1 MRKLP
6 NGTSSY
12 EKIVR
17 ENRIYVDKTMYIE
30 KIENLSDSSIMFL
43 RPRKFGKTLFT
54 NTLEC
59 YYDILK
65 KDELETLFSNTY
77 IGKNPT
83 KLKNSYHILRFNFS
97 GIDTSCIEETIKGF
111 RREVASSIKLFVEKY
126 NIDFYINERDEAE
139 GILDNLFKAFYIQ
152 KQNEKIYVIIDEYDH
167 FANELLGF
175 RTDEFKNLVSKN
187 GKIRKWYEI
196 LKKGTETVVDR
207 IFITGV
213 APITLD
219 STTSGFNIA
228 RDITKE
234 IEFNDMLGFSKEDVK
249 YIMNELEI
257 EENTQE
263 KLMPI
268 IKINYDGY
276 VFSNM
281 IKEKIENYK
290 MYNPNMTLY
299 FLSRY
304 MEQKEVPQELVDINI
319 ISDYSKIEAFMDL
332 CKNMNK
338 IEILEKIVLGEPV
351 ESGLTEKFNAEI
363 EFGEKELISLLYYLG
378 YLTIVD
384 KGYSKCKFKIP
395 NDVIRKIYSEYF
407 LKYISKKAEIQ
418 TEDID
423 TEEINREIL
432 EEGKIEKVIEIL
444 GKYLKCLSNRDYS
457 RFDEKYVKVIFYSIC
472 RMLGAVY
479 VKSELEVEGKYS
491 DILLIPR
498 EEIQKRYG
506 VLIEFKYI
514 KKEDYEKNNKLLNE
528 KQKEASEQL
537 EKYKKTE
544 EIKMIPKLRSYSVIA
559 IKDELYI
566 EENRN
571 NTYINNS

>member
-6 NGTSSY
+6 TGISNY
-12 EKIVR
+12 ERIVKD
-17 ENRIYVDKTMYIE
+17 NFIYVDKTMYIE
-30 KIENLSDSSIMFL
+30 KLENLSDSTIMFL

-54 NTLEC
+54 STLEN

-65 KDELETLFSNTY
+65 KDKFEELFGNRY

-83 KLKNSYHILRFNFS
+83 INKNSYHILRFNFS
-97 GIDTSCIEETIKGF
+97 GIDTSSLETTIRGFKNSIIESVKIF
-111 RREVASSIKLFVEKY
+111 IAKY
-126 NIDFYINERDEAE
+126 NINFYIKEEQE
-139 GILDNLFKAFYIQ
+139 PEEILNSLYTAFTIQ
-152 KQNEKIYVIIDEYDH
+152 KTREKIYVIIDEYDH

-175 RTDEFKNLVSKN
+175 RTDEFKNLVAKN

-196 LKKGTETVVDR
+196 LKKGTETVVER

-228 RDITKE
+228 RDLTKN

-249 YIMNELEI
+249 YLMSELEI
-257 EENTQE
+257 DEQTQE
-263 KLMPI
+263 ELMPI

-281 IKEKIENYK
+281 IKEKIEEYK

-299 FLSRY
+299 FLSSY

-338 IEILEKIVLGEPV
+338 IGILEKIVSGEQV
-351 ESGLTEKFNAEI
+351 ESELTEKFNAEI

-378 YLTIVD
+378 YLTIAN

-407 LKYISKKAEIQ
+407 LTYISKKADIQ

-432 EEGKIEKVIEIL
+432 EEGKIDKAIEIL
-444 GKYLKCLSNRDYS
+444 GKYLKGLSNRDYS
-457 RFDEKYVKVIFYSIC
+457 RFDEKYVKVIFYAIC

-498 EEIQKRYG
+498 EEIQARYG

-514 KKEDYEKNNKLLNE
+514 KKEDYEKNNKLLE
-528 KQKEASEQL
+528 KKQREAREQI

-544 EIKMIPKLRSYSVIA
+544 EIKMIPKLRSYSVVA
-559 IKDELYI
+559 IKDKLYV
-566 EENRN
+566 EE
-571 NTYINNS
+571 I